1 MLNNKPPRHLSKESK
16 KIWQNITE
24 GWVMEMDGLVLL
36 QVALEAWDRIQA
48 ARAEVDRDGL
58 IITDPSGRR
67 RPHPGLQ
74 IEKDQ
79 KLVLLKA
86 WRQLGLD
93 IEPPGAV
100 GRPAGR

>member
-1 MLNNKPPRHLSKESK
+1 
-16 KIWQNITE
+16 
-24 GWVMEMDGLVLL
+24 MEMDGLVLL